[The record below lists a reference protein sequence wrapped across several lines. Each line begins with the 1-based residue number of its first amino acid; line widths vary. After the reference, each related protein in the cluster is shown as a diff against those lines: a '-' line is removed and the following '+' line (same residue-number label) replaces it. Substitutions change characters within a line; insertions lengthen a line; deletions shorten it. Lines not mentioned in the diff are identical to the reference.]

1 MANRNATAKNRDM
14 SEQSTSDP
22 QTGMDRFFNALRS
35 MGIRR
40 RTDDKWIAGVSSGL
54 ADRMGIDPVIVRAGF
69 VLLALLG
76 GVGITIYLVAWALIP
91 NDRDEIVAQRALR
104 DGDGGSIVLIIF
116 AAMSL
121 LGGSA
126 FGGSWWGGH
135 SGWGF
140 PWVVFLTGLFIWWL
154 VNRSGNRPDADQP
167 MSAQQLRTPP
177 AGPSP
182 AIGGPVGSQTQTVPQ
197 TEAVPQTQVLAQSQG
212 FPQSQGVPMSQGVPQ
227 TAAGPRSQAAPQT
240 PQWQQRYA
248 ERRVVPKKP
257 RRRSGGPLMA
267 LLAIGLAVA
276 TYGSVVWA
284 ANTFS
289 WTGSHP
295 AIAFAGSLA
304 ATGLLLVVLG
314 FAGWRAG
321 FVTFLAIVL
330 ALSAWAN
337 TIVPT
342 GIQVSGRVGDAA
354 WTPTSVTAGTNY
366 HLGVGDGVLDLSKL
380 PMQGLSTATV
390 PPTIP
395 ASVGLGDLK
404 VLVPPG
410 LNVKVVGHV
419 GLGEMLLPGDARN
432 NGQGGSDVSR
442 SIVMGNGPT
451 EVVVNAG
458 VGIGQLT
465 VVKE

>member
-1 MANRNATAKNRDM
+1 
-14 SEQSTSDP
+14 
-22 QTGMDRFFNALRS
+22 
-35 MGIRR
+35 
-40 RTDDKWIAGVSSGL
+40 V
-54 ADRMGIDPVIVRAGF
+54 
-69 VLLALLG
+69 
-76 GVGITIYLVAWALIP
+76 
-91 NDRDEIVAQRALR
+91 
-104 DGDGGSIVLIIF
+104 
-116 AAMSL
+116 
-121 LGGSA
+121 
-126 FGGSWWGGH
+126 
-135 SGWGF
+135 
-140 PWVVFLTGLFIWWL
+140 FIWWL
-154 VNRSGNRPDADQP
+154 VKRSGNSPDAEQP
-167 MSAQQLRTPP
+167 VIAQHLGTPP

-182 AIGGPVGSQTQTVPQ
+182 AAAGPMAPQ
-197 TEAVPQTQVLAQSQG
+197 TRTVPQTQVLQQSQG
-212 FPQSQGVPMSQGVPQ
+212 IAQGQGLPQGATVPGSQMD
-227 TAAGPRSQAAPQT
+227 PQT
-240 PQWQQRYA
+240 PAWQQRYA
-248 ERRVVPKKP
+248 ERRVVPRKP

-276 TYGSVVWA
+276 AYGSLIWA

-289 WTGSHP
+289 WTGNHA

-304 ATGLLLVVLG
+304 AIGLLLVVLG

-321 FVTFLAIVL
+321 FVSFLAVLL

-337 TIVPT
+337 ALVPT
-342 GIQVSGRVGDAA
+342 GIQISGRIGDAA

-380 PMQGLSTATV
+380 PTNGAGAAAV

-419 GLGEMLLPGDARN
+419 GLGEILLPGDARS

-442 SIVMGNGPT
+442 SIVLGNGPT